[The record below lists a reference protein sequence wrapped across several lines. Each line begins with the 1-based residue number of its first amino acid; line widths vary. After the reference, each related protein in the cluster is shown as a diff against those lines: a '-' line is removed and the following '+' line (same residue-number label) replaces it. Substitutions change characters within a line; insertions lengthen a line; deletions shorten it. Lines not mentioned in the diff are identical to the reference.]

1 MDWATAA
8 LRTTCIKI
16 NIAHFLFPRWAIFDM
31 REIHRPCTR
40 FLGLFSNLPCGN
52 AVVHFIVQFE
62 NMTDVTFCPHTYKF
76 FYYIRIIWIFG
87 LRQCRHNHSSWA
99 LIPEPLRDVD
109 LGGLQLE
116 HSFQL
121 CSTIRDDYRT
131 FFTKCGELGSDD
143 LLKSGLRELL
153 QCDKVYRF
161 AMDFVA

>member
-1 MDWATAA
+1 M
-8 LRTTCIKI
+8 
-16 NIAHFLFPRWAIFDM
+16 F
-31 REIHRPCTR
+31 
-40 FLGLFSNLPCGN
+40 
-52 AVVHFIVQFE
+52 
-62 NMTDVTFCPHTYKF
+62 
-76 FYYIRIIWIFG
+76 
-87 LRQCRHNHSSWA
+87 
-99 LIPEPLRDVD
+99 PEPLRDVD

-161 AMDFVA
+161 AMDFVAKVIYERTQRHPSDLYKFCSKHEVGHVPVRLTAISDMDSSLIVLTPGGKGQRQAHKRKDGGARKGFSKNRKSHPPAEPPHYSRSSPIYAIGAAPY